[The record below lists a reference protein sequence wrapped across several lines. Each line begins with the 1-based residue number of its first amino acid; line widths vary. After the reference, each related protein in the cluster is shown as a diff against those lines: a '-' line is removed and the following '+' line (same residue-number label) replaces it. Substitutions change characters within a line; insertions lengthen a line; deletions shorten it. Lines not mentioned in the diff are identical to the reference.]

1 MLILPRS
8 SQGVKM
14 HVTAGLLTY
23 FLFGRLPIKN
33 LNSKTV
39 AKKCPHVWTKF
50 TAAGLSGIFTRFPI
64 NLTLGTEEENH
75 YGNKDIRILSRKDKK
90 KTQISFVVDKYF
102 QFSNGIVES
111 SFYVKKEL

>member
-39 AKKCPHVWTKF
+39 AKICPHVWTKF
-50 TAAGLSGIFTRFPI
+50 TAAGLSGIYTRFPFNPPREYGYGTLRYKDGKYLRIDKANHI
-64 NLTLGTEEENH
+64 N
-75 YGNKDIRILSRKDKK
+75 
-90 KTQISFVVDKYF
+90 
-102 QFSNGIVES
+102 
-111 SFYVKKEL
+111 

>member
-39 AKKCPHVWTKF
+39 AKICPHVWTKF

-90 KTQISFVVDKYF
+90 RPKYPLLLINIYN
-102 QFSNGIVES
+102 SATG
-111 SFYVKKEL
+111 

>member
-33 LNSKTV
+33 LNS
-39 AKKCPHVWTKF
+39 
-50 TAAGLSGIFTRFPI
+50 
-64 NLTLGTEEENH
+64 
-75 YGNKDIRILSRKDKK
+75 
-90 KTQISFVVDKYF
+90 
-102 QFSNGIVES
+102 
-111 SFYVKKEL
+111 